1 MEKLDASQFQGLLVG
16 QFIASATGAILLAL
30 SNFGGFYYMNYYAG
44 FEVWGYI
51 YLGSGVLVSILILAG
66 IAGLV
71 VALMAIVNS
80 LNAKENVTADL
91 LRQNALKAMKGAGF
105 TVSLAVLGAIIFAID
120 SMIEETDWWL
130 SGGFYGAFIGG
141 LLTVYFGKLILER
154 LGE

>member
-1 MEKLDASQFQGLLVG
+1 MEKFDASQFQSLLVG
-16 QFIASATGAILLAL
+16 QFAASATGAILLAL
-30 SNFGGFYYMNYYAG
+30 ADFGGFYYMNYYAG

-51 YLGSGVLVSILILAG
+51 YLGSGFLVSIPILAG
-66 IAGLV
+66 LAGLV

-80 LNAKENVTADL
+80 LNAKENLTADL
-91 LRQNALKAMKGAGF
+91 LRQQTLKSIKGAGF
-105 TVSLAVLGAIIFAID
+105 TVSLAALGAIVFAID

-141 LLTVYFGKLILER
+141 LLTVYFGKLILKR

>member
-1 MEKLDASQFQGLLVG
+1 MEKFDASQFQSLLVG
-16 QFIASATGAILLAL
+16 QFAASATGAILLAL
-30 SNFGGFYYMNYYAG
+30 ADFGGFYYMNYYAG

-51 YLGSGVLVSILILAG
+51 YLGSGFLVSIPILAG
-66 IAGLV
+66 LAGLV

-80 LNAKENVTADL
+80 LNAKENLTADL
-91 LRQNALKAMKGAGF
+91 LRQNTLKSIKGAGF
-105 TVSLAVLGAIIFAID
+105 TVSLAALGAIVFAID

-141 LLTVYFGKLILER
+141 LLTVYFGKLILKR